1 MTVIQLLQSMGITA
15 LLLAVGMGI
24 PVSVFLYLRRTPRL
38 FRVWPIGFA
47 AAAGALAPLFD
58 VVLRLVLFYSRR

>member
-1 MTVIQLLQSMGITA
+1 VTVIQLLQSMGITA

-47 AAAGALAPLFD
+47 AGALAPLFD